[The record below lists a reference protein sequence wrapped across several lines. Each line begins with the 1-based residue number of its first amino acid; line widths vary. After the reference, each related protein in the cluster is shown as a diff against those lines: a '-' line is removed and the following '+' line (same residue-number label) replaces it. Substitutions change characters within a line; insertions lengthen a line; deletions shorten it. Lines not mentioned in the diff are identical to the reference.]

1 MQNNQF
7 LASIKSLRRT
17 LPTLGWGMLALVY
30 GVSAIA
36 GGAFLANLMDNQAL
50 AYAIA
55 ICIQATRAVIVFFPQ
70 MNPSRPAFGWGGE
83 LAAILFGGLSIYE
96 MYSLIN
102 GSNYDEAVFVSVA
115 VLMFAGIIIEVLM
128 LKEVKFATEQ
138 ELLSDPKQYAA
149 IRKLY
154 IDRYRLQEELARIRE
169 GEGEEEAPVVVQAA
183 EAAPVPPVSPVAP
196 VPPVS
201 PANQAFDISA
211 AVATAHDVWQE
222 TMIQHPPAR
231 TAHALNG
238 SANGS
243 NPGELVAH
251 R

>member
-96 MYSLIN
+96 MYSLIT
-102 GSNYDEAVFVSVA
+102 GNYNEAVFISVA

-201 PANQAFDISA
+201 PANQAFDVSA
-211 AVATAHDVWQE
+211 AVPAAHDFWQE
-222 TMIQHPPAR
+222 TMIQQPSAR

-243 NPGELVAH
+243 NTGELVAH
-251 R
+251 L